1 MIYKK
6 QFYILKK
13 QSKRNGLPEDSGRPQ
28 RAAAFQGKPGYT
40 AYTASKAA
48 VDGMTKCLAQEWG
61 RMGITVNSVWPSYM
75 PGTMNRAQWGA
86 EAEKRE
92 REMAEINPQGRN
104 CSAELMSGLLTFLL
118 SDSSSF
124 VNGQIIACD
133 GGWNCGHFT
142 KALPQD
148 SYDHPL

>member
-13 QSKRNGLPEDSGRPQ
+13 QSERNGLPEDSGRPQ

-86 EAEKRE
+86 EA
-92 REMAEINPQGRN
+92 GRSLPA
-104 CSAELMSGLLTFLL
+104 SALFSSLSFDYGRGFL
-118 SDSSSF
+118 
-124 VNGQIIACD
+124 GR
-133 GGWNCGHFT
+133 
-142 KALPQD
+142 K
-148 SYDHPL
+148 Y